1 MTSNQ
6 QTLQNGGGKW
16 TCSLE
21 VSLANLSLSPEEE
34 KERRMTVT
42 SSLRC
47 SEPLMKSDPLGL
59 LVRTLVASP
68 RWFSPA
74 ATLRW
79 QQKELYSERITTYTK
94 SGKSTSSRQ
103 SAKAL
108 TRMDIPS
115 SRLSFQLVVSVHRTK
130 GTECGSSHTFDKILM
145 TPTAQQWC
153 EDPKSMRERAERK
166 GYRNGTRYN
175 SLTSQVVYSN
185 IIPTPTSTD
194 WKGSYR
200 TEEAL
205 SVLDNP
211 RQRLLR
217 SMPMMQ
223 DKWGLLPTPLA
234 QDIQHKS
241 RIEALKDKGARDMM
255 SRANGSARPNGLM
268 DYLNF
273 YGMLLTPSASDGM
286 RAGFTMDAL
295 KNHHKPNADKSNLSE
310 QIVHKIGG
318 GSSQLNPQFVAE
330 MMGYP
335 TLWTV
340 LPFLSTSGGKSQS
353 RDMATH
359 GCHK

>member
-1 MTSNQ
+1 ME
-6 QTLQNGGGKW
+6 GGKW

-47 SEPLMKSDPLGL
+47 SEPLVKSDPLGL

-79 QQKELYSERITTYTK
+79 QQKELYSERISTYTK
-94 SGKSTSSRQ
+94 SGKSTSSKQ

-108 TRMDIPS
+108 KRRDIPS
-115 SRLSFQLVVSVHRTK
+115 SRLSYQLVVSVHRTK
-130 GTECGSSHTFDKILM
+130 GTECGSSHTFDK
-145 TPTAQQWC
+145 
-153 EDPKSMRERAERK
+153 
-166 GYRNGTRYN
+166 
-175 SLTSQVVYSN
+175 
-185 IIPTPTSTD
+185 
-194 WKGSYR
+194 
-200 TEEAL
+200 
-205 SVLDNP
+205 
-211 RQRLLR
+211 
-217 SMPMMQ
+217 Q
-223 DKWGLLPTPLA
+223 DQWGLLPTPLA

-241 RIEALKDKGARDMM
+241 RIEALKEKGARDMM
-255 SRANGSARPNGLM
+255 SRANGAARPNGLM

-310 QIVHKIGG
+310 QIAHKIGG
-318 GSSQLNPQFVAE
+318 GSSHLNPQFVAE

-335 TLWTV
+335 VLWTV
-340 LPFLSTSGGKSQS
+340 LPFLSTSGVKSQS